1 MFDSIIEKPQDTRYQ
16 SNLNEIGLSEQKSFL
31 DKMQNAITGNDSP
44 PGPALDGNVESDDAN
59 SIVAIAW
66 LVLLPTLLITL
77 RAEVCFRLSLSL
89 C

>member
-1 MFDSIIEKPQDTRYQ
+1 MFEYIIEIPQDTRYQ

-31 DKMQNAITGNDSP
+31 DKSQNGATGTGSP
-44 PGPALDGNVESDDAN
+44 SGTALDGNVDSDDAN

-66 LVLLPTLLITL
+66 LVMLPTLLITL
-77 RAEVCFRLSLSL
+77 RAEVCFRHSLSL